1 MSTVRTWRGLVRSH
15 DLETYA
21 EYVRETGIN
30 EYRATAGNLGAWIL
44 TRSLDGDRS
53 EIVTVSL
60 WVSLDAIRAFA
71 GADVGRAVFYPEDD
85 RFLLE
90 RDHTV
95 SHYSLAD

>member
-1 MSTVRTWRGLVRSH
+1 MRTVRTWRGVVRSP
-15 DLETYA
+15 DLEAYV
-21 EYVRETGIN
+21 EYVQRTGIN

-44 TRSLDGDRS
+44 TRSLDEDRS

-60 WVSLDAIRAFA
+60 WVSLEAIRAFA
-71 GADVGRAVFYPEDD
+71 GDDVGRAVFYPEDD

-95 SHYSLAD
+95 SHYSLAG

>member
-1 MSTVRTWRGLVRSH
+1 MRIVRTWRGVVRGQ
-15 DLETYA
+15 DLEAYV
-21 EYVRETGIN
+21 EYVQQTGIV

-44 TRSLDGDRS
+44 TRSLDEGRS

-71 GADVGRAVFYPEDD
+71 GDDVGRAVFYPEDD

-90 RDHTV
+90 RDRTV
-95 SHYSLAD
+95 SHYELAG